1 MSLPDLDE
9 RFGGLVLEL
18 RATQVSAPETLR
30 ERVRA
35 LEDAP
40 SAPRPRRRRLAL
52 YAVLAAAL
60 LATGAAVGGGIAT
73 PGGGRDAPDPGTF
86 ALAPATKLALL
97 FPPPLSAA

>member
-40 SAPRPRRRRLAL
+40 AAPRPRRRRLAL
-52 YAVLAAAL
+52 YAVLAGAL
-60 LATGAAVGGGIAT
+60 LAAAAAVVGGIVTSNGGGNAT
-73 PGGGRDAPDPGTF
+73 HPETLAAVPAFKPGAS
-86 ALAPATKLALL
+86 
-97 FPPPLSAA
+97 PLRPRV